1 MAPVSAGSSAVLY
14 YGGRPGV
21 PVHASEAAAS
31 SSRSPERPL
40 QWVTATLRVE
50 AAAMTPELTALLKR
64 LQPVSGMIP
73 AERVRSVD
81 VPISVL
87 MRRLIPWA
95 KSFADPQISQFF
107 VGALVE
113 GASGALYAGMNLEFP
128 GQTLAY
134 TVHGEG
140 AATTSAWLHGET
152 GIVSLA
158 VGGEPC
164 GYCRQFLAEFV
175 APERLRI
182 WMPDGGS
189 VTLADA
195 LPHAFLPAVLGVRV
209 DPFHAR
215 QALVLAEPN
224 SDALVQAAL
233 SAANLSH
240 APYSGTYAGVALRVK
255 DGNVFTG
262 RHAENVAYNPGIP
275 PLQAALVALRLRG
288 YAYADITAAA
298 LAEADGRA
306 SQRSATEAVL
316 GTFSNAPLVYVRL
329 GATT

>member
-1 MAPVSAGSSAVLY
+1 M
-14 YGGRPGV
+14 
-21 PVHASEAAAS
+21 
-31 SSRSPERPL
+31 
-40 QWVTATLRVE
+40 VTATSRVE
-50 AAAMTPELTALLKR
+50 AAGMTPELTALLETLK
-64 LQPVSGMIP
+64 PVDGVIS
-73 AERVRSVD
+73 AERVRAVD
-81 VPISVL
+81 MPISVM

-95 KSFADPQISQFF
+95 KSFADPPISQFF

-128 GQTLAY
+128 GQTLASS
-134 TVHGEG
+134 VHGEG
-140 AATTSAWLHGET
+140 AATTNAWLHGET

-195 LPHAFLPAVLGVRV
+195 LPRAFLPAVLGVVV
-209 DPFHAR
+209 DPFHAHN
-215 QALVLAEPN
+215 ALVLAEPN
-224 SDALVQAAL
+224 PDALVQAAL

-240 APYSGTYAGVALRVK
+240 APYSKTYAGVALRLK
-255 DGNVFTG
+255 DGTIFTG
-262 RHAENVAYNPGIP
+262 RHAENVAYNPGMP
-275 PLQAALVALRLRG
+275 ALQAALVVLRLAG
-288 YAYADITAAA
+288 HAYGDITAAA

-316 GTFSNAPLVYVRL
+316 GTFSSVPLAYARL
-329 GATT
+329 GEAK

>member
-1 MAPVSAGSSAVLY
+1 MEDEPHRFTRRALLAALAGTSAAM
-14 YGGRPGV
+14 
-21 PVHASEAAAS
+21 
-31 SSRSPERPL
+31 
-40 QWVTATLRVE
+40 VTATSRVE
-50 AAAMTPELTALLKR
+50 AVGMTPELTALIQT
-64 LQPVSGMIP
+64 LQPVNGLVP
-73 AERVRSVD
+73 AERVRAVD
-81 VPISVL
+81 MPISVL

-128 GQTLAY
+128 GQTLAFS
-134 TVHGEG
+134 VHGEG
-140 AATTSAWLHGET
+140 AATTNAWLHGET

-164 GYCRQFLAEFV
+164 GYCRQFLSEFV

-182 WMPDGGS
+182 WMPDGSS

-195 LPHAFLPAVLGVRV
+195 LPRAFLPGVLGVHV

-215 QALVLAEPN
+215 NSLALAEPN

-240 APYSGTYAGVALRVK
+240 APYSKTYAGVALRLK
-255 DGNVFTG
+255 DGTILTG
-262 RHAENVAYNPGIP
+262 RHAENVAYNPGMP
-275 PLQAALVALRLRG
+275 PLQAALVALRLGG
-288 YAYADITAAA
+288 YAYGDITAAA
-298 LAEADGRA
+298 LTEADGRA

-316 GTFSNAPLVYVRL
+316 GTLSQVPLAYARL
-329 GATT
+329 GEAK

>member
-1 MAPVSAGSSAVLY
+1 MVT
-14 YGGRPGV
+14 
-21 PVHASEAAAS
+21 AAS
-31 SSRSPERPL
+31 
-40 QWVTATLRVE
+40 RVE
-50 AAAMTPELTALLKR
+50 AAGMTPELTALLHT
-64 LQPVSGMIP
+64 LQPRNGVIA
-73 AERVRSVD
+73 AERVRAVD
-81 VPISVL
+81 LPVSVL

-95 KSFADPQISQFF
+95 KSFADPQISRFF

-113 GASGALYAGMNLEFP
+113 GASGALYAGGNLEFP
-128 GQTLAY
+128 GQTLAF

-140 AATTSAWLHGET
+140 AATTNAWLHGEA

-195 LPHAFLPAVLGVRV
+195 LPRAFLPAVLDVRI

-215 QALVLAEPN
+215 NALALAEPN
-224 SDALVQAAL
+224 SDALVLAAL
-233 SAANLSH
+233 SAATLSH
-240 APYSGTYAGVALRVK
+240 APYSHTNAGVALRLK
-255 DGNVFTG
+255 DGTILTG
-262 RHAENVAYNPGIP
+262 RHAETVAYNPGMP
-275 PLQAALVALRLRG
+275 PLQAALVALRLSG
-288 YAYADITAAA
+288 YRYDDITAAA

-306 SQRSATEAVL
+306 SQRAATEAVL
-316 GTFSNAPLVYVRL
+316 GAISHVRL
-329 GATT
+329 TYARVG